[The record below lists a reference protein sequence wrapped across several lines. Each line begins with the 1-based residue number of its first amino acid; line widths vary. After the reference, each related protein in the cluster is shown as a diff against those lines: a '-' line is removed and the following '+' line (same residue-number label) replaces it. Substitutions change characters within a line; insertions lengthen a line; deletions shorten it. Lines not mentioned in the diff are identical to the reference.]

1 MAATPSG
8 RSPRW
13 GTNPRQKHAWRV
25 RCLKAP
31 RPARLPNPKPT
42 TINPPDSRDERGTTG
57 GQVTTSAGCG
67 SPCKG
72 KHASRKGD
80 AVRGVD
86 PVRHRRGKLK
96 PATGGRAPKAQGNG
110 GGRGKRSALQDRVAR
125 RIAGT
130 RDLTTAGLAVRI
142 AATHGTGVHRGS
154 VWRLLRDLGLTHEKD
169 LRAAGQKWPEVAAAG
184 HIRITRRQPF
194 MANLLTRI
202 GFIGETRL
210 KTDMAK
216 ADGAGPA
223 RRTPVRSRGPGRPGL
238 SSPPSVTTGLRH
250 DRSPSRPA

>member
-1 MAATPSG
+1 M
-8 RSPRW
+8 
-13 GTNPRQKHAWRV
+13 
-25 RCLKAP
+25 
-31 RPARLPNPKPT
+31 
-42 TINPPDSRDERGTTG
+42 
-57 GQVTTSAGCG
+57 
-67 SPCKG
+67 
-72 KHASRKGD
+72 
-80 AVRGVD
+80 
-86 PVRHRRGKLK
+86 RHRRGKLK

-216 ADGAGPA
+216 TTDRAPRGA
-223 RRTPVRSRGPGRPGL
+223 RRFGHAVLADPDFHRR
-238 SSPPSVTTGLRH
+238 PPSRPACVTTALRH
-250 DRSPSRPA
+250 DRPDAPWVTDGPINRELFGTQTEPKPAPTLRPGDHCPVPAPAALQSRSEPD